1 MPTTRASRF
10 DLSVLLAIAAG
21 GALGAPARYEI
32 ALTVHDAQHGFPWAT
47 FWTNIAGAFVLA
59 VFLTTIVERDTPS
72 RHGRPFFAIGFLGAF
87 TTFSTLAME
96 TVLLVKDSKAAIG
109 LEYLLGSVTI
119 GLAVALLGMLLARFV
134 TAPRPVT

>member
-1 MPTTRASRF
+1 MPTTRAHRF
-10 DLSVLLAIAAG
+10 DLSVLVAIAAG

-47 FWTNIAGAFVLA
+47 FWTNIVGAFVLA

-87 TTFSTLAME
+87 TTFSTYILQIYRSTSTGHLAIAFANAFGS
-96 TVLLVKDSKAAIG
+96 LAAG
-109 LEYLLGSVTI
+109 L
-119 GLAVALLGMLLARFV
+119 VALYAGILLAR
-134 TAPRPVT
+134 TL